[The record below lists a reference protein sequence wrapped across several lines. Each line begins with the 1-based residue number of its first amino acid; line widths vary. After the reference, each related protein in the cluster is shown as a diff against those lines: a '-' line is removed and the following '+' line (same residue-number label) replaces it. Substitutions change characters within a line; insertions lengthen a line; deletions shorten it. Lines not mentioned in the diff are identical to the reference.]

1 MCEACDRCAVVSFS
15 TRWNEC
21 SWFAECDIWEGG
33 LHEDVAGFTTHR
45 VKKVPAPV
53 PARDGT
59 TRSHMLQPGA
69 GLCVVLHMCSRKR
82 LLADYADA
90 SRRWDDAAAAHP
102 SFAVYFVDSCRNLS
116 ASHPYE
122 TPRMHRIP
130 FEQRSPAKARF
141 WLTAFEMDQMSAALA
156 YLPQQCTHVVK
167 LTGKY
172 FSPALPPY
180 LDSLSGNLPTLALQ
194 ARGPSYQ
201 GWASELFII
210 SRRLLAIQMHRHTNV
225 RSFGRTEEWLS
236 YIRRTLMAVNVS
248 VHYLPRFPLARSVH
262 RSGDHALM
270 TWL

>member
-1 MCEACDRCAVVSFS
+1 M
-15 TRWNEC
+15 
-21 SWFAECDIWEGG
+21 
-33 LHEDVAGFTTHR
+33 
-45 VKKVPAPV
+45 

-59 TRSHMLQPGA
+59 TRPHMLHPGA
-69 GLCVVLHMCSRKR
+69 PGLCVVLHMCSRNR

-102 SFAVYFVDSCRNLS
+102 SFGVYFVDSCRNHS
-116 ASHPYE
+116 AAHPYE

-130 FEQRSPAKARF
+130 FQQRSPAHARF

-156 YLPQQCTHVVK
+156 YLPPQCTHVVK

-180 LDSLSGNLPTLALQ
+180 LDSLSVNLPTLALQ
-194 ARGPSYQ
+194 SRGPSYY
-201 GWASELFII
+201 GWSSELFII
-210 SRRLLAIQMHRHTNV
+210 SRRLLSVQMHTRA

-236 YIRRTLMAVNVS
+236 YIRKTLLAVNVS
-248 VHYLPRFPLARSVH
+248 VHYLPRFPLARNVR
-262 RSGDHALM
+262 RSGDNALM